1 MKLNPF
7 IFNMLILLTLT
18 SLAQTDFPEYN
29 IYKIAKKD
37 AEKNSFRLNQTPEYL
52 IGNNYDLKYYRFK
65 WEVDPAFLH
74 IKGEVTSH
82 FVITENNTSSL
93 QFELS
98 NSLTVDSIK
107 YHNSIVN
114 FTHLNKTIDIQLPN
128 SINQGVFDSLTIWY
142 KGVPGGSGGF
152 SSFTISTHN
161 STPVMWTLSQ
171 PYGSSDWW
179 PCKNILNDKI
189 DSMDIYVTTPQQYVL
204 ATNGVKI
211 SELQQGNLKTYHWKH
226 RYPIESYLIAIAIT
240 NYTIYEEFAQLSTGN
255 LRIQNYVYPENL
267 TSAQA
272 LTPKVIPSL
281 QVFDSL
287 FGAYPFYTEQ
297 YGHAQ
302 FGWGGGMEHQTMSF
316 MGSFNYELIYHELA
330 HMWFGNAVTCGSWAD
345 IWLNEGFATY
355 LTGLAIENIEPHYS
369 WLSWK
374 QQTINNSTSAPNGSV
389 YCTDTTDI
397 YRIFS
402 WRLSYNK
409 GAYVVHMLR
418 WLLGDNDFYQAMR
431 NYLFDPNLRYSY
443 AKTPDLIYHIDQ
455 VYGQSTQWFFDQ
467 WVYGEGF
474 PSYNIIVNNNGN
486 YNYTIKINQT
496 QSHPSVS
503 FFKMPVQIQF
513 SGTKDTTII
522 FDNQYNGQE
531 FNISL
536 DFSINQITFDP
547 NLWILSK
554 SNTVSMIKEE
564 HVGDYK
570 INIWPNPTED
580 ILKIESLNLVFNS
593 IEIFDIAGRRVKTID
608 KKAISNSEIN
618 ISDLNKGTYILK
630 ILGDKGFYT
639 TKFIKL

>member
-1 MKLNPF
+1 M
-7 IFNMLILLTLT
+7 
-18 SLAQTDFPEYN
+18 
-29 IYKIAKKD
+29 
-37 AEKNSFRLNQTPEYL
+37 
-52 IGNNYDLKYYRFK
+52 
-65 WEVDPAFLH
+65 
-74 IKGEVTSH
+74 
-82 FVITENNTSSL
+82 
-93 QFELS
+93 
-98 NSLTVDSIK
+98 
-107 YHNSIVN
+107 
-114 FTHLNKTIDIQLPN
+114 PN
-128 SINQGVFDSLTIWY
+128 SINQGILDSLTIWY
-142 KGVPGGSGGF
+142 KGIPGGSGGF
-152 SSFTISTHN
+152 SSFTISSHN
-161 STPVMWTLSQ
+161 FIPVMWTLSQ

-179 PCKNILNDKI
+179 PCKNVLNDKI
-189 DSMDIYVTTPQQYVL
+189 DSIDIYVTTPQQYVL

-211 SELQQGNLKTYHWKH
+211 SEVQQGNFKTYHWKH

-240 NYTIYEEFAQLSTGN
+240 NYSVYEEFAQLSTGN

-267 TSAQA
+267 SSAQA

-287 FGAYPFYTEQ
+287 FGAYPFHTEQ

-330 HMWFGNAVTCGSWAD
+330 HMWFGDAVTCGSWAD

-418 WLLGDNDFYQAMR
+418 GLLGDDDFFQAMK

-443 AKTPDLIYHIDQ
+443 AKTPDLIYHVDQ
-455 VYGQSTQWFFDQ
+455 VYGQSSQWFFDQ

-474 PSYNIIVNNNGN
+474 PSYNITVNNNGN
-486 YNYTIKINQT
+486 FNYTVKINQT
-496 QSHPSVS
+496 QSNSSVN
-503 FFKMPVQIQF
+503 FFRMPVEIKF
-513 SGTKDTTII
+513 AGIKDTTIV
-522 FDNQYNGQE
+522 FDNQFNNQE
-531 FNISL
+531 FNINL
-536 DFSINQITFDP
+536 DFSINQVTFDP

-554 SNTVSMIKEE
+554 NNTTSMMIDEYA
-564 HVGDYK
+564 DSYK
-570 INIWPNPTED
+570 VNISPNPATDIINIESQ
-580 ILKIESLNLVFNS
+580 ILKFKT
-593 IEIFDIAGRRVKTID
+593 IEILDIAGRLVLKIDNELTKNTTID
-608 KKAISNSEIN
+608 ISS
-618 ISDLNKGTYILK
+618 LNKGTYI
-630 ILGDKGFYT
+630 IRIQGDQGIFSS
-639 TKFIKL
+639 KFVKL